1 MYLYTLYD
9 KVAEEAGPLFQ
20 AKNDQVAARQSLS
33 ILAQVYDP
41 NDFDLLKVGEF
52 STSGQ
57 IEIFGH
63 APVVVVLPR
72 KDKEAEK

>member
-20 AKNDQVAARQSLS
+20 AKNDQVAARRSLS
-33 ILAQVYDP
+33 ILAQVSDP
-41 NDFDLLKVGEF
+41 NAFDLLKVGEF

-57 IEIFGH
+57 IEVFGH

-72 KDKEAEK
+72 KEAEK

>member
-33 ILAQVYDP
+33 ILAQVSDS

-57 IEIFGH
+57 IEVFGH

-72 KDKEAEK
+72 KEAEK

>member
-33 ILAQVYDP
+33 ILAQVSDP

-52 STSGQ
+52 ATSGH

-63 APVVVVLPR
+63 APVIIALPR
-72 KDKEAEK
+72 KEAEK